1 MMAAATATE
10 LRIGE
15 GYSRLHTRCMQV
27 STSIR
32 VSEATKEK
40 LERLKGRDETF
51 DELLARLAGEHE
63 PVAVGAWSEE
73 DATAAREAIDRSRES
88 FER

>member
-1 MMAAATATE
+1 MHA
-10 LRIGE
+10 
-15 GYSRLHTRCMQV
+15 RCIRV

-40 LERLKGRDETF
+40 LERLKRPDESF
-51 DELLARLAGEHE
+51 DELLARLASERE

-73 DATAAREAIDRSRES
+73 EAAAARGAIDSSRES
-88 FER
+88 FDR